1 MGKLDFRLYLES
13 IKDDAAFLREFFET
27 FDTQTLLVWADF
39 VEEQG
44 DDRKAD
50 LLRKFANLSLRLGP
64 REVIDIMGWKNHLPE
79 LPLTFHKAE
88 GIEYWSN
95 YRFNQGR
102 WEKNTKVVVG
112 AHPRYEDAAWAWKEI
127 DSNQVPF
134 DVQMM
139 VFAELGDNYRTLKY
153 MPRHVSKN

>member
-1 MGKLDFRLYLES
+1 VKLDFRLYLES
-13 IKDDAAFLREFFET
+13 IKDDAAFLRQFFET

-50 LLRKFANLSLRLGP
+50 LLRRFAKLSLRLGP
-64 REVIDIMGWKNHLPE
+64 RDVIDIMGWKNQLPE
-79 LPLTFHKAE
+79 LPLTFQKAE
-88 GIEYWSN
+88 GIEYYDE

-102 WEKNTKVVVG
+102 WEKNTQVIVG
-112 AHPRYEDAAWAWKEI
+112 AHPKYEDAAWAWKEV
-127 DSNQVPF
+127 DSSQVPYH
-134 DVQMM
+134 VLMM